1 VTLSPLGESDQ
12 VNSEVLWWHM
22 TSLPLRFVHVL
33 DTLCL
38 RPNGMLYAEIEGRV
52 AAETVVRTERQS
64 RISGGD
70 DRAMRETDTWGVDP
84 LSMTSIRNRRCV
96 MLANSAVVK
105 RSLVAVITVL
115 VVGLVFAVVVN
126 RPSAGTGSE
135 AAVAA
140 REDSPAS
147 VAARGADFD
156 FLDHEL
162 RYAGGYELRSLSIV
176 PRGADFDFLDHE
188 LRYAGGYELRSLSI
202 VPRGA
207 DFDFLDHELRY
218 AGNYGLR
225 PAAVAARGADFE
237 FLDHELRYAGDYGLV
252 PVALGK

>member
-1 VTLSPLGESDQ
+1 
-12 VNSEVLWWHM
+12 
-22 TSLPLRFVHVL
+22 
-33 DTLCL
+33 
-38 RPNGMLYAEIEGRV
+38 
-52 AAETVVRTERQS
+52 
-64 RISGGD
+64 
-70 DRAMRETDTWGVDP
+70 
-84 LSMTSIRNRRCV
+84 

-188 LRYAGGYELRSLSI
+188 LRYAG
-202 VPRGA
+202 
-207 DFDFLDHELRY
+207 
-218 AGNYGLR
+218 NYGLR
-225 PAAVAARGADFE
+225 PAAAAARGADFE

-252 PVALGK
+252 PVAPGK